1 MFENSDKQN
10 NSSVPEWN
18 LLETD
23 LKESSK
29 IFPELVSGTS
39 GKRDAEDSISLTSN
53 VSVLLFYFHSL
64 IKIINKWSI

>member
-29 IFPELVSGTS
+29 IFLELASGTS
-39 GKRDAEDSISLTSN
+39 GKRDAEDSS
-53 VSVLLFYFHSL
+53 
-64 IKIINKWSI
+64 

>member
-29 IFPELVSGTS
+29 IFPELASGAS
-39 GKRDAEDSISLTSN
+39 DKRDAENSSSQVRLPT
-53 VSVLLFYFHSL
+53 Y
-64 IKIINKWSI
+64 